1 MVDGLCARDVLHHEI
16 SCFSILRWQ
25 LSVPF
30 WILKLKFLAA
40 MHFVDVGHSVAE
52 ISQFSHF

>member
-25 LSVPF
+25 LSA
-30 WILKLKFLAA
+30 ILDF
-40 MHFVDVGHSVAE
+40 E
-52 ISQFSHF
+52 IEIFSSHALCGCRS